1 MKRKINSEYQSKQT
15 NFSIFFFSTFSE
27 LEQLAPCIHKI
38 AKSMFPWKACSKI
51 KLSCICTKPQI
62 IKYFNSIYET
72 LILHSSGVSSQHSDA
87 TATTR
92 LQVPQSEVFLISLSA
107 GFSALTDDETLQE
120 HAANRFI
127 FVNIWIFQ

>member
-1 MKRKINSEYQSKQT
+1 
-15 NFSIFFFSTFSE
+15 
-27 LEQLAPCIHKI
+27 
-38 AKSMFPWKACSKI
+38 MFPWKACSKI